1 MHEFRHCSDAAD
13 LAGAAAA
20 HLATRIRDC
29 LAGQEVCRIALPGG
43 RTPGGCLAL
52 LAGESL
58 PWERLHWYLGDERC
72 YPPGHAGRNDVIL
85 DVQLWSRIDSPA
97 ATRHPIA
104 AELGPEAAAGRYSAE
119 IMAAGRLDIVLLGM
133 GEDGHTASLFPGNP
147 ALDDS
152 RPVVPVHQAP
162 KPPAERVS
170 LGLSTLQAAT
180 ERIVLVSGADKRVA
194 LQRVQA
200 GEALPIA
207 MIGPLLWFV
216 DDDAAGHS

>member
-1 MHEFRHCSDAAD
+1 MHEFRHCADATA
-13 LAGAAAA
+13 LAAEAAA
-20 HLATRIRDC
+20 HLAARILDC
-29 LAGQEVCRIALPGG
+29 LAGREVCHIALPGG
-43 RTPGGCLAL
+43 RTPAHCLAL

-72 YPPGHAGRNDVIL
+72 YPQGHTGRNDVML
-85 DVQLWSRIDSPA
+85 EAQLWSRIDAPA
-97 ATRHPIA
+97 ANRHPIA
-104 AELGPEAAAGRYSAE
+104 AELGPEAAAECYSVE
-119 IMAAGRLDIVLLGM
+119 IVAAGRLDIVLLGM

-147 ALDDS
+147 ALDDK
-152 RPVVPVHQAP
+152 RPVVPVHRAP

-180 ERIVLVSGADKRVA
+180 ERIVLVSGAGKHRA

-207 MIGPLLWFV
+207 RIGPLLWFV
-216 DDDAAGHS
+216 DDDAAGRT

>member
-1 MHEFRHCSDAAD
+1 MHEFRHCTDAAD

-20 HLATRIRDC
+20 HLAARIRNC
-29 LAGQEVCRIALPGG
+29 LDGREVCRIALPGG
-43 RTPGGCLAL
+43 RTPGRCLAL
-52 LAGESL
+52 LAGDSL

-72 YPPGHAGRNDVIL
+72 YPPGHAGRNDVML
-85 DVQLWSRIDSPA
+85 EAELWSRIDTPA
-97 ATRHPIA
+97 ANRHPIP
-104 AELGPEAAAGRYSAE
+104 AELGPEAAAGRYSSE
-119 IMAAGRLDIVLLGM
+119 IVAAGQLDIVLLGM

-152 RPVVPVHQAP
+152 RPVVPVHRAP

-207 MIGPLLWFV
+207 RIGPLLWFV
-216 DDDAAGHS
+216 DDDAAGRS

>member
-1 MHEFRHCSDAAD
+1 MYEFRHCTDAAD

-20 HLATRIRDC
+20 HLAARIRNC
-29 LAGQEVCRIALPGG
+29 LDGREVCRIALPGG
-43 RTPGGCLAL
+43 RTPGRCLAL
-52 LAGESL
+52 LAGDSL

-72 YPPGHAGRNDVIL
+72 YPPGHAGRNDVML
-85 DVQLWSRIDSPA
+85 EAELWSRIDTPA
-97 ATRHPIA
+97 ANRHPIP
-104 AELGPEAAAGRYSAE
+104 AELGPEAAAGRYSRE
-119 IMAAGRLDIVLLGM
+119 IVAAGQLDIVLLGM

-152 RPVVPVHQAP
+152 RPVVPVHRAP

-207 MIGPLLWFV
+207 RIGPLLWFV
-216 DDDAAGHS
+216 DDDAAGRS